1 MISKKYR
8 LGVKEFQKTITKGQ
22 GYNSKFFYL
31 KILKNSKG
39 QARVGVGV
47 SKKLTK
53 KAVKRNYY
61 KRVLRHILKDVLG
74 DSFDMI
80 GCDIVFI
87 GQEAMGKNKFDYLK
101 KDAQDLLK
109 KTKLI

>member
-8 LGVKEFQKTITKGQ
+8 LKVKEFQKTITGGQ

-39 QARVGVGV
+39 TVRVGVGV

-53 KAVKRNYY
+53 KATKRNYY
-61 KRVLRHILKDVLG
+61 KRVLRHILKEILG
-74 DSFDMI
+74 DNFDTI
-80 GCDIVFI
+80 SYDIVLI
-87 GQEAMGKNKFDYLK
+87 GREGMGKSKFDYLK
-101 KDAQDLLK
+101 KDAQDLFK